1 MSSAENVRRSRAEIA
16 RDKLIEHWLEILATA
31 VLALG
36 SVVAAWS
43 ANQAALWGGVQSA
56 SFNQAS
62 LRRSEANQ
70 LTARADKILQLDLAT
85 FDSYAEA
92 FNRGDTRLAQFFER
106 RFRPEFRAA
115 FDAWLATNPLTDAS
129 APASPVLMP
138 EYRIAEEERA
148 AQLTAE
154 AEQLLA
160 GVERADGVSGA
171 YTTMGFVTALALFF
185 AGIAPRFSWRPLK
198 IIVVVVALLT
208 LLYASGMLITYPKQ
222 PFSLSI
228 SR

>member
-1 MSSAENVRRSRAEIA
+1 MAVAEKARRTRAERA
-16 RDKLIEHWLEILATA
+16 REKLIEHWLEILATA

-36 SVVAAWS
+36 SVIAAWS

-62 LRRSEANQ
+62 LKRTEANQ
-70 LTARADKILQLDLAT
+70 LTASADKVLLLDLAT

-92 FNRGDTRLAQFFER
+92 FNRGDTRLAQFYER
-106 RFRPEFRAA
+106 RFRPEFRVA
-115 FDAWLATNPLTDAS
+115 FDAWLATNPLSDVS

-138 EYRIAEEERA
+138 EYRIAEAERA

-160 GVERADGVSGA
+160 GVERADTISAA
-171 YTTMGFVTALALFF
+171 YTTNGFITALALFF

-198 IIVVVVALLT
+198 IIVVVIALLT
-208 LLYASGMLITYPKQ
+208 MFYAAGMLFSYPAQAITL
-222 PFSLSI
+222 FV
-228 SR
+228 